1 MILHIVHFLWV
12 LFRNGQFMEVFL
24 VGGFIFCLFCWSFI
38 PKLARRCFF
47 GWQKHAK
54 TATNLVLLGPGSLCR
69 PLLASGFN
77 AAELEPF
84 SPARF
89 SGEATAALGPRC
101 FVFFCFFIGQI
112 CKRWLHIR
120 SYKSWVSWSKATKFL
135 VEGSLFKIQ
144 SSKGQIIHKKC
155 VPAWL
160 EEVPR
165 SLGN

>member
-1 MILHIVHFLWV
+1 MEIHQKKLTLILENDSPYSSFFVSSVSKWSIYGSFLGGWFHFLFV
-12 LFRNGQFMEVFL
+12 LL
-24 VGGFIFCLFCWSFI
+24 IFHPETCEEI
-38 PKLARRCFF
+38 FF

-101 FVFFCFFIGQI
+101 FVFF
-112 CKRWLHIR
+112 
-120 SYKSWVSWSKATKFL
+120 VFL
-135 VEGSLFKIQ
+135 
-144 SSKGQIIHKKC
+144 
-155 VPAWL
+155 
-160 EEVPR
+160 
-165 SLGN
+165 